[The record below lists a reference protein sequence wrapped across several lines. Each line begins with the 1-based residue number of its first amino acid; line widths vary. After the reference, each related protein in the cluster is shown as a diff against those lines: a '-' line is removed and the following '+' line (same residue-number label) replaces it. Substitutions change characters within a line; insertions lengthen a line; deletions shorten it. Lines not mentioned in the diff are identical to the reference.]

1 MIEIPKDC
9 SKVYLKEAVGK
20 SFRLILTD
28 EHKLLFNGKNKNYVA
43 GSPQRNAY
51 YDKFYDITDNFNF
64 EPEEKILDVD
74 GGR

>member
-20 SFRLILTD
+20 FFRLLLTA
-28 EHKLLFNGKNKNYVA
+28 EHKLLFNGKNKYFVA
-43 GSPQRNAY
+43 GLPERNAY